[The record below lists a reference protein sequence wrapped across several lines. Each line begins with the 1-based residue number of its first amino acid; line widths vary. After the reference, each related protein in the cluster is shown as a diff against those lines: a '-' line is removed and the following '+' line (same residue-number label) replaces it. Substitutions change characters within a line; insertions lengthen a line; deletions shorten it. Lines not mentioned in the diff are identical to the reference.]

1 MEPVNR
7 NYANC
12 LLNTAETIEF
22 IRRLDQPNV
31 GIMLDTVHMMVEGEE
46 VAAAIQASGSH
57 FWHFHI
63 SDSDRL
69 PVGRGSYPI
78 EAFMQALRRAGYR
91 KYVTVETFQIPDT
104 EQSIAASF
112 SSLGQYFA

>member
-22 IRRLDQPNV
+22 IRRLDLPNV

-69 PVGRGSYPI
+69 PVGRGGYPI
-78 EAFMQALRRAGYR
+78 EGFMQALRRAGYR
-91 KYVTVETFQIPDT
+91 KYVTVETFQIPDA

-112 SSLGQYFA
+112 SSLGQYFD